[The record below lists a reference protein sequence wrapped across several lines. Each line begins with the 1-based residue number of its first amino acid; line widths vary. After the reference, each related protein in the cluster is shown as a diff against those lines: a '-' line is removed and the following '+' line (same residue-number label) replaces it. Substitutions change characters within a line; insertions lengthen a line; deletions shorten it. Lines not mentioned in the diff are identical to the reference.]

1 MPHKLSLIK
10 EQVIPSIGWNQFAN
24 NPYDE
29 GKIGDIT
36 DNMGTSEVPV
46 TSIPSPFAQM
56 HLFETSFSFIN
67 KSYMSAGKSASAL
80 LGKTTYH
87 KYISHC
93 LDIFEILFCYETL
106 KLKGRIEIEVW
117 KKEELQRLKQDHN
130 PGVRTFAETLRIFID
145 NYNKDSRFTNRG
157 ITNVFDE
164 FTLIFLD
171 HHIIAGTS
179 PYTGFFTIGDRL
191 PKILKSNYNNRYFF
205 TGNEP
210 LYKRSRDFQKFMNI
224 FFTTHPS
231 ITQSFKE
238 VYSYIENNRNHI
250 ADPAMKN
257 MISSLNRNQGEEY
270 TNDYEILEIS
280 NQEVSFLGGIVPFL
294 CEKFDLVEEENIARQ
309 SDFIIQTRKSLEKP
323 PLALLEGLSRKRWNY
338 LNGDFPEKAKL
349 STKTP
354 IQKRKLPQSV
364 IEYPWITRNDLLSK
378 HLIQLDYPVNT
389 AKFWLPSGEVKN
401 IILPVT
407 ETYFNYFT
415 LEDLKKQISIEK
427 LKLGAIVVTL
437 EIPVK
442 ANNGK
447 GTISFE
453 RTYDKVQPETI
464 DNDEYGA
471 LIKTYMAFGIYPFF
485 KVSDTKY
492 NDKYKVLSYHLKGEE
507 ISYNFI
513 KEELTKPEVIRIPAK
528 AHSRTRNNEKYPC
541 ITNYLDVTT
550 IHRNEQGETELN
562 TKTKDI
568 AFDTVHVRIHNTDKN
583 VISEGILIPLMGEVI
598 SLANEDASIA
608 FDIGTSNSFVA
619 VKTSNTI
626 ENLSSYKGKGNT
638 ANPDMVM
645 LHLPNKETEVFKK
658 YDLDSI
664 NPIYGAAQIAEFLPA
679 LVGHDSVFKFPIR
692 SIINID
698 NDTNPE
704 QTNTINVLSS
714 TNIPFG
720 FGQRVLRR
728 DYDFVHSNIKW
739 GVTDGTN
746 IAAQNKLKAFIE
758 QLIWMGRNKLLS
770 EGVNPGAANLLWFK
784 PLSMGSNQMTVFTDI
799 WNELYSCY
807 YSKSSNTEKLTSIT
821 ESWAPYYSYDR
832 TFGAG
837 EIYMNLDIG
846 GGTTDLIVFEN
857 NKPALTTSFRFAG
870 NSLFESHSGNDPFDN
885 GFVSRYESIMRKG
898 FGEDFSKTDIIDYIK
913 NSKGLLST
921 DLISYFFSYS
931 SFAKKLMLDSE
942 FKLLFL
948 IHNSAI
954 FYHSFQILKMSSVKK
969 LPSYIGVS
977 GNGAK
982 LLAISNGS
990 NDLNRP
996 KGIGN
1001 LVNLIIKKVVQQD
1014 EIQVIELQILNNP
1027 KESTAIGGIKGLE
1040 QIKANPTADIDN
1052 FYLSLGNKKD
1062 LIHDADTAKK
1072 KTLQYANF
1080 VKESDPTISEITQNV
1095 IDYFDYF
1102 FDELWFE
1109 ADLIKNFGLEKSYNP
1124 EKLKIFFSDPS
1135 KISDTIREVINYKI
1149 DVEKESMLSDSLFF
1163 EAIKS
1168 YLYAFSKIIISEKLN
1183 QFKGV

>member
-67 KSYMSAGKSASAL
+67 KSYMSAGKSVSAL

-130 PGVRTFAETLRIFID
+130 PGIRTFAETLRIFID

-179 PYTGFFTIGDRL
+179 PYTGFFTIGDKL
-191 PKILKSNYNNRYFF
+191 PEILKSNYNNRYFF

-224 FFTTHPS
+224 FFMTHPS

-270 TNDYEILEIS
+270 TNNYEILEIS
-280 NQEVSFLGGIVPFL
+280 NQEVSFLGGTVPFL

-309 SDFIIQTRKSLEKP
+309 SDFIIQTRKLLEKP

-338 LNGDFPEKAKL
+338 LNGEFPEKAKL

-513 KEELTKPEVIRIPAK
+513 KEELTKPEVIRIPTK

-568 AFDTVHVRIHNTDKN
+568 TFDTVHVRIHNTDKN
-583 VISEGILIPLMGEVI
+583 VILEGILIPLMGEVI
-598 SLANEDASIA
+598 SLANKDASIA

-626 ENLSSYKGKGNT
+626 ENLSSYKGKDNT

-746 IAAQNKLKAFIE
+746 IAAQNKLKAFME

-885 GFVSRYESIMRKG
+885 GFVSRYESIMRKS
-898 FGEDFSKTDIIDYIK
+898 FGEDFSKTDIIDYVK

-1062 LIHDADTAKK
+1062 LIHDADTAQK

-1135 KISDTIREVINYKI
+1135 KISNTIREVINYKI